1 MSQSSQSK
9 KRGPLSDGE
18 EETAGKRRDQIQH
31 LSWVT
36 ITNNKNL
43 QQNQDYPVG
52 ALQKFLTQPSLLSL
66 NRASRFFQNDNDL
79 TTVMNIKFWI
89 YKKIVRWH
97 FTNIYQR
104 SSRSLQKTLEDWKMK
119 AKYNLPF
126 SYCPTALVC
135 CPPSFLPFLTG
146 SCQLSGLIEKNDKKD
161 WNLTTLTEN

>member
-1 MSQSSQSK
+1 MPVTRVYESSSYYFFTPGIYEAGLGKSWRYSSK
-9 KRGPLSDGE
+9 HYR
-18 EETAGKRRDQIQH
+18 
-31 LSWVT
+31 
-36 ITNNKNL
+36 N
-43 QQNQDYPVG
+43 
-52 ALQKFLTQPSLLSL
+52 FSL
-66 NRASRFFQNDNDL
+66 NRATRFLQNDNDL

-104 SSRSLQKTLEDWKMK
+104 SSRSLQKALEDGKMK
-119 AKYNLPF
+119 AKCNLSF